1 MEIKYIDRENKKIHI
16 EHPPVEGLLKFL
28 YNNPVGNKTILP
40 IVKRK
45 LITEWYGRMMDKP
58 SSIKKIK
65 SFVDNFQININEL
78 EKRIEEFKSFNDFF
92 CRKLKPNARKI
103 GNGLISPGDGRILTF
118 EKISDLNN
126 FYIKGRKFTL
136 SEFLADEFL
145 AEKYQ
150 NSSMA
155 ILRLAPNDYHRY
167 HFPYEGK
174 PSKSIKI
181 KGNYCSVSPYALFK
195 NLTKVFCE
203 NKREICSLN
212 INNKKE
218 ILIVSVGSTMVGS
231 INSTYKPN
239 VFANKGEDMGYFS
252 FGGSTVVLIFD
263 SSIFKIN
270 QDLLENTKLNL
281 ETYIKMG
288 EEIAIEN

>member
-1 MEIKYIDRENKKIHI
+1 MEIRYIDRENKEIHI

-28 YNNPVGNKTILP
+28 YNNPIGSKTILP

-45 LITEWYGRMMDKP
+45 LITKWYGKMMDKP
-58 SSIKKIK
+58 SSTKKIK

-92 CRKLKPNARKI
+92 YRKLKPNARKI

-118 EKISDLNN
+118 ENISDLNN
-126 FYIKGRKFTL
+126 FNIKGRKFTL
-136 SEFLADEFL
+136 AEFLVDDFL

-167 HFPYEGK
+167 HFPYEGN

-181 KGNYCSVSPYALFK
+181 KGNYCSVSPYALFE

-218 ILIVSVGSTMVGS
+218 ILIISVGSTMVGS

-239 VFANKGEDMGYFS
+239 TVVNKGEEMGYFS

-263 SSIFKIN
+263 SDIFKIN
-270 QDLLENTKLNL
+270 QDLLENTKSNL